1 MKITRLLLTVLFA
14 LALPARAQAPGSLDA
29 RLLSAHNAE
38 RTRMGIAPLSWSPV
52 LAAQAAVWAKDLAGR
67 GAFEHSKERS
77 GAGENLWAGTSGYY
91 APEAMIGAFIG
102 EKQYFRPGKFPE
114 VSTSG
119 RWQDVGHYTQL
130 IWPAT
135 TQLGCAVAT
144 GNGRDILV
152 CRYYPAG
159 NMVGAQVP

>member
-1 MKITRLLLTVLFA
+1 MKITRLLLALLFA
-14 LALPARAQAPGSLDA
+14 LALPAQAQAPGSFDA
-29 RLLSAHNAE
+29 RLLAAHNVE
-38 RTRMGIAPLSWSPV
+38 RGRMGIAPLRWSPV

-67 GAFEHSKERS
+67 GAFEHSRERF

-91 APEAMIGAFIG
+91 PPEAMIGAFIR
-102 EKQYFRPGKFPE
+102 EKQYFRPGKFPK

-135 TQLGCAVAT
+135 TQLGCATAT